1 MPKPEST
8 YDVLAEAK
16 RLFENGVCVDIHD
29 SISQAGKGA
38 MACGPCLNAFLAI
51 NSAGDHCLISNKTY
65 RGAALCLFDS
75 AMELVCP

>member
-1 MPKPEST
+1 MVLEST

-16 RLFENGVCVDIHD
+16 RLFENGVCHDIH
-29 SISQAGKGA
+29 SAVSQAAKTKD
-38 MACGPCLNAFLAI
+38 ACTHCLNAFLAI
-51 NSAGDHCLISNKTY
+51 NMAGEHCFACNTTY